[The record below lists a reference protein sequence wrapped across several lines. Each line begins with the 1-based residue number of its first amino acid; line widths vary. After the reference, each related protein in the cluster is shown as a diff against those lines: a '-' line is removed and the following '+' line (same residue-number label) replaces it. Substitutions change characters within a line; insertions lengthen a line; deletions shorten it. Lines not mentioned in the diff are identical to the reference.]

1 MSDFLKYMRN
11 EQMKKMTEEER
22 LALHKK
28 QKLQEAQYS
37 AEELEED
44 DDFYEEDERLVEAH
58 RIPRIP
64 PRRPMPTPAPRPAPA
79 PAPMPAE
86 PEYDEPYEE
95 PAPAPMPARRRRQSP
110 AVSIGESYSPSMNP
124 VLNEAYELIEEMKN
138 KMETMFFKYGM
149 TGLERLNECML
160 DVCDEIMNPPTSK
173 PVSRPMSRLEEPE
186 DFFDDDDFPV
196 VTEKVLS
203 TKKKP
208 VAAKQPVRKPVKKVT
223 TVTKPVAKPVVKPAV
238 ASKPKIV
245 KSEEEVLKEKAEKM
259 NAMLENADFSEL
271 GNTLVM
277 QSDVQV
283 NAGANRK
290 AEIEARGKAL
300 EEKMTKKTKPQQK
313 TPIIENEEPV
323 EDLEVVPDGMT
334 TLEVEEFDENSSLET
349 AVLDNPA

>member
-1 MSDFLKYMRN
+1 MSDFLKYMHN
-11 EQMKKMTEEER
+11 EQIKKMTEEER

-28 QKLQEAQYS
+28 KKLQEASYS
-37 AEELEED
+37 TEELED
-44 DDFYEEDERLVEAH
+44 DDFYEDDETRLVEAH
-58 RIPRIP
+58 RVTRTP
-64 PRRPMPTPAPRPAPA
+64 PRRPMPAPA
-79 PAPMPAE
+79 PAPMPQE
-86 PEYDEPYEE
+86 PEYEEPYEE
-95 PAPAPMPARRRRQSP
+95 PAPEPVPQRRTRRQSP
-110 AVSIGESYSPSMNP
+110 SQMAESFCQPQMNP
-124 VLNEAYELIEEMKN
+124 VLSEAYALIDEMKN
-138 KMETMFFKYGM
+138 KMEMMFFKYGM
-149 TGLERLNECML
+149 TGLERLNECMI
-160 DVCDEIMNPPTSK
+160 DVCDEIMNPPTMK
-173 PVSRPMSRLEEPE
+173 PVPRPMPRTEEPE

-196 VTEKVLS
+196 VTEKVLP

-223 TVTKPVAKPVVKPAV
+223 TVTKPIAKPVAKPAV